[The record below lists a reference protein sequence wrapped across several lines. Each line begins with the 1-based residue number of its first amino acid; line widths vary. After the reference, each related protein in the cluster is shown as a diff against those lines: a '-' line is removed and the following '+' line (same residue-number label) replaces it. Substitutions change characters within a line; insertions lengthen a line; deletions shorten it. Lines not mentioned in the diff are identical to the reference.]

1 MRLILVAALA
11 ASVLTGCY
19 LTRQGYR
26 QVELLM
32 SREPIERVLKND
44 QLVPQER
51 QKLIFTNDVL
61 NFAKTAGLNIGS
73 SYSNYVRLDG
83 DAVSYV
89 VQAAKPTEM
98 DLKTW
103 WFPIVGSVPYLGFFD
118 RRDREKEAGELERQG
133 FEVHRGSVAA
143 YSSLGWFSDPVFSSM
158 LRRSDVEL
166 AHLYFHEL
174 THRTV
179 WLKDGVEFNENLAEF
194 VADVLTNEF
203 FTIKN
208 RRRELDEL
216 KVAQKD
222 YQLFK
227 VWLQQLRKSLGDNL
241 AASKG
246 APESERVQRKN
257 EVISLAISKKPA
269 FKRVDFV
276 GSGSWNNARILA
288 ASLYSPDTAAFER
301 SAACYTDKSSP
312 AWIGNFLKTLKKL
325 AETHD
330 DGFSALKAI
339 CQGT

>member
-1 MRLILVAALA
+1 
-11 ASVLTGCY
+11 
-19 LTRQGYR
+19 
-26 QVELLM
+26 
-32 SREPIERVLKND
+32 
-44 QLVPQER
+44 
-51 QKLIFTNDVL
+51 
-61 NFAKTAGLNIGS
+61 
-73 SYSNYVRLDG
+73 
-83 DAVSYV
+83 
-89 VQAAKPTEM
+89 
-98 DLKTW
+98 
-103 WFPIVGSVPYLGFFD
+103 
-118 RRDREKEAGELERQG
+118 
-133 FEVHRGSVAA
+133 
-143 YSSLGWFSDPVFSSM
+143 M

-241 AASKG
+241 AGSKG